1 MSGGGESLG
10 SGSGKAKRGKSKRK
24 SKKRIGFRIDM
35 TPMVDITFLLLTF
48 FMFTTT
54 MAAPQVME
62 MTIPPEIYEE
72 VKVLDKE
79 LLQFFVRDDGEIFFA
94 IGLDDPEKI
103 DRKDMKKI
111 KEISIREN
119 LKPELLNKLIVAL
132 KVSPEAPYGEIVDIL
147 DQLNQAEGAIV
158 DNIRKQVDPATGKPM
173 ERKRRFTIAPI
184 LESEIDKI
192 KGL

>member
-10 SGSGKAKRGKSKRK
+10 SGSGKTKRGKSKRK

-184 LESEIDKI
+184 SETEISKI
-192 KGL
+192 KGM

>member
-1 MSGGGESLG
+1 MSGGAEALG
-10 SGSGKAKRGKSKRK
+10 SGGRTKRGKSKRK

-62 MTIPPEIYEE
+62 MTIPPEIYEQVE
-72 VKVLDKE
+72 VKASE
-79 LLQFFVRDDGEIFFA
+79 LLQFFVRDDGQIFYA
-94 IGLDDPEKI
+94 MGQDEPEKI
-103 DRKDMKKI
+103 DMKKI

-119 LKPELLNKLIVAL
+119 IKPELLNKLIVAL
-132 KVSPEAPYGEIVDIL
+132 KVSPEAPYGEVVDIL
-147 DQLNQAEGAIV
+147 DQLNQAEAVIV
-158 DNIRKQVDPATGKPM
+158 DNVRKQVDPATGKPM

-184 LESEIDKI
+184 LEEELNKI

>member
-10 SGSGKAKRGKSKRK
+10 SGSGKTKRGKSKRK

>member
-10 SGSGKAKRGKSKRK
+10 SGSGKTKRGKSKRK

-184 LESEIDKI
+184 SETEISKI